1 MVISQ
6 KMIEKEMGNR
16 GSKSVVYLVLVSLL
30 IYAFSP
36 YISFILSLVLH
47 FNELL
52 FSNSILLAIF
62 PFNSRNFSSTS
73 ACLRLFNGLHTLPE
87 SVVPVRVY
95 ANVDTQKLEILKE
108 NKNKSGVYCFTNLT
122 NGKKYVGSSTN
133 LRKRFLVYYNTNK
146 LIENYCMNINR
157 AFLKYGYSNFS
168 LEIMEYCEP
177 EKCREREG
185 YYFNKFKPEYNIAKE
200 PGAPMYG
207 RKHLDSTKK
216 KMRDAHRDSQNSG
229 RFKKGQKKI
238 EGSGMPCQAIKV
250 FDNKT
255 NQTTVYESI
264 SEAAIALNINFQAIS
279 KYFIRNQQKPYK
291 GQYTFK
297 KL

>member
-62 PFNSRNFSSTS
+62 PFSSRNFSSTS

-108 NKNKSGVYCFTNLT
+108 NKGKSGIYCFTNLT
-122 NGKKYVGSSTN
+122 NGKKYVGSIIN
-133 LRKRFLVYYNTNK
+133 LGRRFSKYFNVNNLTRQ
-146 LIENYCMNINR
+146 NYMAICKSL
-157 AFLKYGYSNFS
+157 LKYGYSGFY
-168 LEIMEYCEP
+168 LEILEYC
-177 EKCREREG
+177 
-185 YYFNKFKPEYNIAKE
+185 
-200 PGAPMYG
+200 
-207 RKHLDSTKK
+207 DS
-216 KMRDAHRDSQNSG
+216 
-229 RFKKGQKKI
+229 
-238 EGSGMPCQAIKV
+238 
-250 FDNKT
+250 
-255 NQTTVYESI
+255 
-264 SEAAIALNINFQAIS
+264 SEL
-279 KYFIRNQQKPYK
+279 
-291 GQYTFK
+291 
-297 KL
+297 L